1 MKNEDM
7 VGKFSDM
14 AMIVRGFITSA
25 ETEEELQVLGNS
37 TRDIL
42 NGAIQETAAKMR
54 IAKLYGAKEEPRK
67 AVKPKKVPSKQAQ
80 SLPNQ
85 QR

>member
-1 MKNEDM
+1 MKNENM
-7 VGKFSDM
+7 VSKFEDM
-14 AMIVRGFITSA
+14 ALVMRSFITSA

-37 TRDIL
+37 TREIL

-54 IAKLYGAKEEPRK
+54 IAKLYGTKEEPRK
-67 AVKPKKVPSKQAQ
+67 AIKPKKVPSKQAQ

-85 QR
+85 QK